1 MNILSEF
8 IHEGKDI
15 GERVQDISLPAFAP
29 AKNKR
34 INRLNV
40 TLPSV
45 YITLIRVM
53 YLKVPQ

>member
-45 YITLIRVM
+45 YTTLIRV
-53 YLKVPQ
+53 P